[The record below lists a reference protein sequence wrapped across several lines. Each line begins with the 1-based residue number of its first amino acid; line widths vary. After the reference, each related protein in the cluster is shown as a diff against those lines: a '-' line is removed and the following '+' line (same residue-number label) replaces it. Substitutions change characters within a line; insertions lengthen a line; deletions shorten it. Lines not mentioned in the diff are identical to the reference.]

1 MELKTRST
9 KSLALSFPF
18 RRTLESKMISH
29 RPDQIYLLC
38 ILCTLLMLTTSVI
51 NIVYIV
57 RRTISQPDDVSIQ
70 TATFYLEGKNRSQA
84 ESRLPWRKNDPFQQ
98 TYQTFLN
105 SFIQNYV
112 SISENQSLAINYCQ
126 PIPPNLQGPV
136 RIEELPTN
144 FSISTNSSFFPGVQP
159 GGHYHPTNCTARHK
173 VALIVPYRN
182 RFDILQKFLFHTHP
196 ILQRQQLEYQI
207 YVCEQA
213 FNNTFNK
220 GIVMNGCFKEILKLQ
235 PDTPCF
241 IMHDVDLLLIDDRN
255 MYTCPRVPRHL
266 SVAIDK
272 FQFYLPYKEL
282 VGGVLGK
289 RSRSIRFDGRRE
301 QDKSRTFFAVV

>member
-1 MELKTRST
+1 MI
-9 KSLALSFPF
+9 
-18 RRTLESKMISH
+18 ISH

-38 ILCTLLMLTTSVI
+38 ILCTLLMLTTSII

-57 RRTISQPDDVSIQ
+57 RRTTSQSENVSLQ
-70 TATFYLEGKNRSQA
+70 TSTFDFQDKNRSQI
-84 ESRLPWRKNDPFQQ
+84 EQRLPTRKPDPFEQ
-98 TYQTFLN
+98 TYQIFWN
-105 SFIQNYV
+105 SFVQNFI
-112 SISENQSLAINYCQ
+112 SIAENQSLGINYCP

-136 RIEELPTN
+136 LIEELPSN
-144 FSISTNSSFFPGVQP
+144 FSLLTNSSFFPDVQL
-159 GGHYHPTNCTARHK
+159 GGHSQPTNCTARHK

-182 RFDILQKFLFHTHP
+182 RWDILQKFLFHTHRV
-196 ILQRQQLEYQI
+196 LQRQQLDYRI

-213 FNNTFNK
+213 LNNTFNK
-220 GIVMNGCFKEILKLQ
+220 GIVMNACFKEILKLQ
-235 PDTPCF
+235 PNTPCF
-241 IMHDVDLLLIDDRN
+241 IMHDVDLLMIDDRN

-289 RSRSIRFDGRRE
+289 RSRSPSFV
-301 QDKSRTFFAVV
+301 A